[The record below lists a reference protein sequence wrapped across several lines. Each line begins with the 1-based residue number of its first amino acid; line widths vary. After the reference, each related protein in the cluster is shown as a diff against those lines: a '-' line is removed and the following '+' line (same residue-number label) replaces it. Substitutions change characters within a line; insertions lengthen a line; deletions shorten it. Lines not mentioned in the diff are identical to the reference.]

1 VDIVVYIPAYFK
13 PLGREVTVAVPTG
26 EKRKTI
32 FGTVKKVKRK
42 QKQWR
47 SSGGWSKCRID
58 GERLAMDVAKAV
70 RTLNTEGYEVV
81 TIVPAVSGT
90 YSARGARDGWSG
102 YGYGY
107 GYSFTEG
114 LILVAR
120 KVA

>member
-1 VDIVVYIPAYFK
+1 VDRVTYVPAYFK
-13 PLGREVTVAVPTG
+13 PLGREITVEVPTG

-58 GERLAMDVAKAV
+58 GERLAMDVEKAV

-81 TIVPAVSGT
+81 TIVPAISGS
-90 YSARGARDGWSG
+90 YNSRFERNNWSG
-102 YGYGY
+102 AGYGY
-107 GYSFTEG
+107 GYSYTEG
-114 LILVAR
+114 LIIVAR
-120 KVA
+120 KVT